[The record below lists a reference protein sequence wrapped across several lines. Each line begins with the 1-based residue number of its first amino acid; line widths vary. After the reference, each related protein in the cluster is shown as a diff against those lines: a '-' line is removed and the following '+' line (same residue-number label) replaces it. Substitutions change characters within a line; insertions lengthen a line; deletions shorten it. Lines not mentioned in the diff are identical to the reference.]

1 MRTLR
6 FVLKKEFL
14 QIFRNR
20 SMLPIIFV
28 MPIVQLLILSN
39 AASFDLRSVEY
50 YLVDKD
56 QTVLSRNLTQRLTH
70 NPYFRLTGI
79 SFSESSGEN
88 ALRTNSA
95 SVIIH
100 IPHDFEKNLLRN
112 EPAPLQ
118 LLVNAE
124 DGNAAGLIQTYIA
137 AIVSEFQ
144 SDWLEENGFSAQR
157 PVRLDESYWYNPRLD
172 YPTYMVPGILVALV
186 SMIGLFLSG
195 MNIVR
200 EREIGTIEQLNVTPI
215 RKTQFVIG
223 KLVPFW
229 VIAMFEMTFG
239 IVIGKLAFDLPIVG
253 SVWTVLALTAIYMIL
268 ILGIGLFISTVTETQ
283 QQAMFIA
290 WFIMV
295 VFLLLGGLF
304 TPIESM
310 PDWAQAITK
319 ANPVAYMVDAMRR
332 ILLKGAGFADL
343 TRTFAFLSVGAV
355 VVISMATMRYRKSTS

>member
-1 MRTLR
+1 MRTIR
-6 FVLKKEFL
+6 FILKKEFL
-14 QIFRNR
+14 QIFRNKG
-20 SMLPIIFV
+20 MLPIIFV
-28 MPIVQLLILSN
+28 MPVVQLLILSN
-39 AASFDLRSVEY
+39 AASFDLRSVRY

-56 QTVLSRNLTQRLTH
+56 QSVLSRNLTDRLIH
-70 NPYFRLTGI
+70 NPYFVMTGI
-79 SFSESSGEN
+79 SFSEQSGEN
-88 ALRTNSA
+88 ALRTNTA
-95 SVIIH
+95 SVVVH
-100 IPHDFEKNLLRN
+100 IPHEFDKHLRRG

-124 DGNAAGLIQTYIA
+124 DGNAAGLIQNYMA
-137 AIVSEFQ
+137 AIIQDFQ
-144 SDWLEENGFSAQR
+144 IDWLRQNGFPTES
-157 PVRLDESYWYNPRLD
+157 PIHTSESYWYNPRLD

-215 RKTQFVIG
+215 RKSHFVIG
-223 KLVPFW
+223 KLLPFW
-229 VIAMFEMTFG
+229 IIAMFEMSFG
-239 IVIGKLAFDLPIVG
+239 LLIGRLVFNLPIVG
-253 SVWTVLALTAIYMIL
+253 SLWTVFAITAVYL
-268 ILGIGLFISTVTETQ
+268 VFLLGIGLLISTVTETQ

-310 PDWAQAITK
+310 PEWAQAITRG
-319 ANPVAYMVDAMRR
+319 NPVAYMVDAMRR

-343 TRTFAFLSVGAV
+343 RQTFLVLGVGAAAIV
-355 VVISMATMRYRKSTS
+355 MLATLRYRKATA